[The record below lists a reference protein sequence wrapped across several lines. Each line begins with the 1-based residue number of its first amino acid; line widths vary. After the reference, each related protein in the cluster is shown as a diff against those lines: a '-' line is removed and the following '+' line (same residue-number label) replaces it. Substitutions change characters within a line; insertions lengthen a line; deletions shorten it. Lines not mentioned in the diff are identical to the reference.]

1 MPPADA
7 ESKYLP
13 AVSFYA
19 VFTCNPGYIRW
30 ITFHMFCPSVVLD
43 L

>member
-7 ESKYLP
+7 ESTYLP

-19 VFTCNPGYIRW
+19 KFLYAILYPFNE
-30 ITFHMFCPSVVLD
+30 
-43 L
+43 